1 MNQARE
7 SSRRLAVL
15 LRYEQGAMA
24 DFLVALADFDRERL
38 WVQLG
43 HASVF
48 YYLHRDL
55 KLERPTTGRWRRGSP
70 RSSQSW

>member
-1 MNQARE
+1 MNDARE

-15 LRYEQGAMA
+15 LRCEQGAMA
-24 DFLVALADFDRERL
+24 DFDRQRL

-48 YYLHRDL
+48 YC
-55 KLERPTTGRWRRGSP
+55 TAI
-70 RSSQSW
+70 